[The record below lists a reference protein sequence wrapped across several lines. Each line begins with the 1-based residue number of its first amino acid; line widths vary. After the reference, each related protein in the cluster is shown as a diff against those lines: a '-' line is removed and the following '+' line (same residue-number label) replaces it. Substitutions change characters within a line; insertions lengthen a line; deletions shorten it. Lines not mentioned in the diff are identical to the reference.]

1 MMYECAE
8 CEQLAR
14 LPGCESDRTA
24 RECAVCGEVTTWRV
38 AFEGEG
44 VSF

>member
-8 CEQLAR
+8 CENMTR
-14 LPGCESDRTA
+14 LPGCEANQTT
-24 RECAVCGEVTTWRV
+24 RECPICEAVTTWRV

-44 VSF
+44 VSY